1 MSRTFANVALVED
14 DASVR
19 KAIVRLLTVAGFQ
32 TIAFDSAEAFLDA
45 SETPKRNGCVV
56 IDINLPGLSGF
67 ELHERMCAT
76 ASLPVVFITAHDEPS
91 VRRLEESLPDPG
103 DGQPPCHIPPRRGC
117 VDLREKRQPD
127 RHECKT
133 ERRDPAR
140 AASVSQTSGN
150 RREHRER
157 ESERRQKQPGSHG
170 REPAELL
177 EIEWK
182 EVTDGERGHDRQTVK
197 GGSGPERER
206 TAGRVASHA
215 SFPQR
220 QRGCD

>member
-67 ELHERMCAT
+67 ELHERMCET

-91 VRRLEESLPDPG
+91 VRARYQQSGAIAYLVKPFPAEELITAVRKALSVREGTQFEEAQSESDVPPSV
-103 DGQPPCHIPPRRGC
+103 DG
-117 VDLREKRQPD
+117 EKR
-127 RHECKT
+127 KT
-133 ERRDPAR
+133 KLP
-140 AASVSQTSGN
+140 
-150 RREHRER
+150 
-157 ESERRQKQPGSHG
+157 
-170 REPAELL
+170 
-177 EIEWK
+177 
-182 EVTDGERGHDRQTVK
+182 
-197 GGSGPERER
+197 
-206 TAGRVASHA
+206 
-215 SFPQR
+215 
-220 QRGCD
+220 

>member
-91 VRRLEESLPDPG
+91 VRARYQQSGAIAYLVKPFPAEELITAVRKALSVPEETQFEAEQSQADDPPLE
-103 DGQPPCHIPPRRGC
+103 
-117 VDLREKRQPD
+117 REKK
-127 RHECKT
+127 KT
-133 ERRDPAR
+133 RLP
-140 AASVSQTSGN
+140 
-150 RREHRER
+150 
-157 ESERRQKQPGSHG
+157 
-170 REPAELL
+170 
-177 EIEWK
+177 
-182 EVTDGERGHDRQTVK
+182 
-197 GGSGPERER
+197 
-206 TAGRVASHA
+206 
-215 SFPQR
+215 
-220 QRGCD
+220 

>member
-1 MSRTFANVALVED
+1 MSRTFGNVALVED

-91 VRRLEESLPDPG
+91 VRARYQQSGAIAYLVKPFPAEELITAVQKALSVREGTQFEEAQSEG
-103 DGQPPCHIPPRRGC
+103 DVPQS
-117 VDLREKRQPD
+117 VDGEKR
-127 RHECKT
+127 KT
-133 ERRDPAR
+133 KLP
-140 AASVSQTSGN
+140 
-150 RREHRER
+150 
-157 ESERRQKQPGSHG
+157 
-170 REPAELL
+170 
-177 EIEWK
+177 
-182 EVTDGERGHDRQTVK
+182 
-197 GGSGPERER
+197 
-206 TAGRVASHA
+206 
-215 SFPQR
+215 
-220 QRGCD
+220 

>member
-91 VRRLEESLPDPG
+91 VQTRYQQSGAIAYLVKPFPAEELITAVRKALSVPEETQFEAEQSQAKDPPLE
-103 DGQPPCHIPPRRGC
+103 
-117 VDLREKRQPD
+117 REKK
-127 RHECKT
+127 KT
-133 ERRDPAR
+133 RLP
-140 AASVSQTSGN
+140 
-150 RREHRER
+150 
-157 ESERRQKQPGSHG
+157 
-170 REPAELL
+170 
-177 EIEWK
+177 
-182 EVTDGERGHDRQTVK
+182 
-197 GGSGPERER
+197 
-206 TAGRVASHA
+206 
-215 SFPQR
+215 
-220 QRGCD
+220 